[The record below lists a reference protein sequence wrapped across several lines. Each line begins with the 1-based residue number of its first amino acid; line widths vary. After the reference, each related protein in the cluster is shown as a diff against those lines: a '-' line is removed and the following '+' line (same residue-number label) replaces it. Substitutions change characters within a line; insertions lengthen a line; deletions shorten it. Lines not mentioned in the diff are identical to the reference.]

1 MEIKIKFDLLNDLL
15 NSAVSAK
22 KDFDRFKSELSDN
35 YKKIKEI
42 VDDVNAL
49 IIILLI
55 GDDFIWFFKIFW
67 NRVINIKY

>member
-35 YKKIKEI
+35 YKKIKE
-42 VDDVNAL
+42 VLDDVNAL

-55 GDDFIWFFKIFW
+55 GDDL
-67 NRVINIKY
+67 R

>member
-55 GDDFIWFFKIFW
+55 GDDLI
-67 NRVINIKY
+67 

>member
-35 YKKIKEI
+35 YKKIKE
-42 VDDVNAL
+42 VLDDVNAL
-49 IIILLI
+49 IIIFLI
-55 GDDFIWFFKIFW
+55 GDDL
-67 NRVINIKY
+67 R

>member
-55 GDDFIWFFKIFW
+55 GDDFI
-67 NRVINIKY
+67 

>member
-1 MEIKIKFDLLNDLL
+1 MEIKIKFDFLSDLL
-15 NSAVSAK
+15 NNITQTK
-22 KDFDRFKSELSDN
+22 KDFDKFKTEVNDN

-55 GDDFIWFFKIFW
+55 GDDFI
-67 NRVINIKY
+67 

>member
-35 YKKIKEI
+35 YK
-42 VDDVNAL
+42 NS
-49 IIILLI
+49 
-55 GDDFIWFFKIFW
+55 
-67 NRVINIKY
+67 RRC